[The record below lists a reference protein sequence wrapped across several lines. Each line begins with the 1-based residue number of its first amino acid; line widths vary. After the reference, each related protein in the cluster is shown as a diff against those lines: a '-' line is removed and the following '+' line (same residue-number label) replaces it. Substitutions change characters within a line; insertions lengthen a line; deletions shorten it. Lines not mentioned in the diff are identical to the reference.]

1 GACLPEPLQPES
13 PMAKGM
19 SIRGNRQT
27 KKPKQP
33 KKAPAVVAVTRTHSA
48 LAPSSGS
55 GTLKKP

>member
-1 GACLPEPLQPES
+1 
-13 PMAKGM
+13 MAKGM
-19 SIRGNRQT
+19 NIRGNRQT

-33 KKAPAVVAVTRTHSA
+33 KKAPAVVTVTRTHTA